1 MIRGI
6 IKHKFEMQVAK
17 SEYKIKGR
25 NGNYVLRLVKSE
37 QGQREKKMCRQALE
51 TDAVEVSAKMV
62 ANCRE

>member
-1 MIRGI
+1 MLDGLIRGI

-37 QGQREKKMCRQALE
+37 QGQREKKCA
-51 TDAVEVSAKMV
+51 DKH
-62 ANCRE
+62 